1 MGYTIIIDEEKIEV
15 HSDMCDRVFEK
26 KEEISF
32 KNLEFIDFNKF
43 EEFEELIKDKENV
56 VFCEECNPQSK
67 AYDEEW
73 DDFYQEFDDEDEIDD
88 TRCEI

>member
-1 MGYTIIIDEEKIEV
+1 MGYTVIIDEEKVEV
-15 HSDMCDRVFEK
+15 HSDMCDRVFER

-56 VFCEECNPQSK
+56 VFCEECNPQSRE
-67 AYDEEW
+67 YDEEW